1 MGLEH
6 HSVRHMLLY
15 ESFAE
20 LLLTRD
26 QMVDL
31 GIRQRLDRSFFLIG
45 KLVIF
50 VYQSGVLKLL

>member
-6 HSVRHMLLY
+6 HAMRHMLLY
-15 ESFAE
+15 ESVAE

-31 GIRQRLDRSFFLIG
+31 GIGQRLDRSFFLVG
-45 KLVIF
+45 KLVLW
-50 VYQSGVLKLL
+50 VYQSGFLKLF

>member
-6 HSVRHMLLY
+6 HAMRHVLLY

-26 QMVDL
+26 QMVHL

-45 KLVIF
+45 KLVLW
-50 VYQSGVLKLL
+50 VYQSGFLKLF